1 MPDTPDQTL
10 LALDYG
16 LRNIGVAI
24 GSRRSGSAQPLIT
37 LHMDRN
43 GFPWHALDR
52 VVAEW
57 SPDLLIV
64 GIIPGAQGSFAASLA
79 DFLVR
84 LEARYPVPIRP
95 WDESETSE
103 VARLEIRERRTDGRQ
118 SRRRSPHF
126 QDAVAACLLIES
138 YLGQPALECR

>member
-16 LRNIGVAI
+16 LKNIGVAI
-24 GSRRSGSAQPLIT
+24 GSRRSGSAQPLTT
-37 LHMDRN
+37 LHVDRN
-43 GFPWHALDR
+43 GFPWPALDR
-52 VVAEW
+52 LIAQW

-64 GIIPGAQGSFAASLA
+64 GVIPDAQGPFATSLS

-84 LEARYPVPIRP
+84 LGTRYPLPVCS
-95 WDESETSE
+95 WDERETSE
-103 VARLEIRERRTDGRQ
+103 VAQLEIRERRADGRQ
-118 SRRRSPHF
+118 KRRRSPHF

-138 YLGQPALECR
+138 YLAHPVVACR